1 MNIARAHRSML
12 PALAFSVR
20 TCRVDGLWLT
30 CLSKYTP
37 SVGEELLCRKEPG
50 NSHDLFAVILQVA
63 SWAMFSAA
71 LLAISALFF

>member
-1 MNIARAHRSML
+1 MNIVRAHRSML
-12 PALAFSVR
+12 PALAFSV
-20 TCRVDGLWLT
+20 T

-50 NSHDLFAVILQVA
+50 NSYDLFAVILQVA